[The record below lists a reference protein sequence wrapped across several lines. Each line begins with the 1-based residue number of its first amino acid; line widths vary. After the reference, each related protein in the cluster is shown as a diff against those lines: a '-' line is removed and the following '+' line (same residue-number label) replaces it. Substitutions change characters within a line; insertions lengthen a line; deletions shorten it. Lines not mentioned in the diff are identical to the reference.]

1 LLVND
6 VTSTKKG
13 YGIMTIK
20 ISREELLGRE
30 ELLEDSDYFKAIT
43 PSKPLIYKRVAGYCA
58 PEMYVDPKGL
68 FLYEKDGSVWV
79 RNSEVKVSNDSNANV
94 IAVIPK
100 SQVLSLY
107 QADREGSGATEE
119 YVKRGLRL

>member
-1 LLVND
+1 MKY
-6 VTSTKKG
+6 TK
-13 YGIMTIK
+13 
-20 ISREELLGRE
+20 EEPLK
-30 ELLEDSDYFKAIT
+30 DSDYFKAIT

-107 QADREGSGATEE
+107 QALQNCLQDKGFLDSKNELPDDGEREGSGRTEE
-119 YVKRGLRL
+119 YVKQGLRL